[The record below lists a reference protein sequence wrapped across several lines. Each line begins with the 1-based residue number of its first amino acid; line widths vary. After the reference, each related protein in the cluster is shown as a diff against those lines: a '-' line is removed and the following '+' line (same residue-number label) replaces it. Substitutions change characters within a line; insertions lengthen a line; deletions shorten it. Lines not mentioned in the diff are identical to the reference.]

1 MKKTT
6 KLSLLICI
14 VFLFFTLMFT
24 ACNLPTKQTPPDN
37 DDTTQQPSPDTQ
49 EKDDDQKEEDTP
61 KEPSHKPPAELTDVT
76 SIRLKNLMTNE
87 ERTLEA
93 DKIELLLSKWK
104 QVEWA
109 DGMTKTGFEYCFIVN
124 EDIVIYYEPWYC
136 LFEDRENKVFY
147 GMSFEYGNTEEMEWE
162 AAKFASNFLPEIFNP
177 DAFE

>member
-14 VFLFFTLMFT
+14 VLLAFTLMFT
-24 ACNLPTKQTPPDN
+24 ACNMPTKQPSPDN

-93 DKIELLLSKWK
+93 DKIELLLTTWK
-104 QVEWA
+104 QVEWF
-109 DGMTKTGFEYCFIVN
+109 DGGTKTAFEYCFIVN
-124 EDIVIYYEPWYC
+124 EDIIIYYDPLYC

-177 DAFE
+177 DDFE